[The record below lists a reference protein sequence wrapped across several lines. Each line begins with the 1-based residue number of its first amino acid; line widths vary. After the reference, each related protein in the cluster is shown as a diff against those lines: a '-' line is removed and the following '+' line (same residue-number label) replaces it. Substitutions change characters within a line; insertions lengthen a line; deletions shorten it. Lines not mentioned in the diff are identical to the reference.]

1 MPIKRMNAKAAGERA
16 VLNDEIEALQ
26 VRLIGAD
33 GSQVG
38 IVPREEALTEAAR
51 K

>member
-1 MPIKRMNAKAAGERA
+1 MRRDNKRGGRSNRAAI
-16 VLNDEIEALQ
+16 NDNISADN

-38 IVPREEALTEAAR
+38 IVSIEEALQAA
-51 K
+51 KDA